1 VIKKYRIVERENA
14 LAEKSWV
21 IQKYLEDLADY
32 FNHSSY
38 TSYDEASIALD
49 EIVFRAMKDKIVNRI
64 VIKEIVI

>member
-1 VIKKYRIVERENA
+1 MIKKYRIVERENA

-38 TSYDEASIALD
+38 TSYDEASN
-49 EIVFRAMKDKIVNRI
+49 EIVFRAMKDKIVN
-64 VIKEIVI
+64 IKEIVI

>member
-1 VIKKYRIVERENA
+1 MIKKYRIVERENA
-14 LAEKSWV
+14 LAEKSWASE
-21 IQKYLEDLADY
+21 KNLEELGDY

-49 EIVFRAMKDKIVNRI
+49 EIVFRAMKDKIVNSI